1 MKILLPLI
9 VLVAIVATAH
19 ADAVKIQVNGPDG
32 KPLAGALVRV
42 QEWSGSY
49 IEPDYETPRDLVSD
63 ENGVVN
69 WNSKFSLT
77 RRPDDGSGRSNQ
89 ALARVEA
96 PGVAAIGGAVLDAGE
111 NVIKLGKA
119 TTMEGIVRDE
129 NQRPLAGAR
138 VKITQLSWP
147 LADENA
153 KDAQYASL
161 RGALA
166 LETVADAQGRWRLE
180 NMPIGVTASFEVTAP
195 GFRKLKFSTPVA
207 LVAPPIFLRR
217 GATVK
222 GRILRPDGTGA
233 ASVQFLAGDAWE
245 QPRTDA
251 QGRFE
256 VDGIKP
262 GRVTLQIPIDAARL
276 PFILA
281 NKPVQGLVAGEVR
294 DVGDWK
300 ADKGVRVRGR
310 VVDGAGKP
318 IANASVMVWGA
329 GDGNGQADAK
339 GAFDFVAQK
348 GASMS
353 TVYADGYIAKRSPDV
368 PEATGGV
375 IDLGEITLRRG
386 QKITGITKN
395 QAGVLVPYVRL
406 QAMRNG
412 KELGAAYADAKGEF
426 TFDGLEDGPYKIQS
440 YGGKII
446 AGERFTLP
454 ATGTLNVVVE
464 GRAPVGKTNES
475 LLQAR
480 VVDENGKGVAG
491 AQIALRLQMGE
502 LNSSEYSAISDAEGA
517 LHENILGANGELKVT
532 EVFRPGYS
540 TGASDLKL
548 QNGVWSG
555 TIRLQ
560 LRGQFLRGRVVD
572 DNGKPLRGIAVVLNR
587 GFDLP
592 MTTDEN
598 GEFTLSD
605 VPQTG
610 VKVLASDGARFA
622 SFVVAKIVRKIEIV
636 LPVVDAPVD
645 KALLADEIVT
655 RAWWDQNPFNNSEY
669 WERFGAARMES
680 IALGTND
687 DAEQLGRWNQF
698 LLELARREPARFLAR
713 ESELRAQNAPDKN
726 EGFEFFKR
734 MALAVAGDEAQK
746 VEVRNWLASEQEIK
760 RETNT
765 DSVFQLLACA
775 EVASRL
781 GDEKQTQLWLDYA
794 AQIGDYVP
802 GRGQFSWLWADNLA
816 HIGPDAATKFVENW
830 APAEQI
836 QLLTSAL
843 RASIR
848 GNDADAVRADWKQ
861 IQQMVAAVENSPPDK
876 KTRAAGFTS
885 RPGELLPQSISEYAQ
900 FLSRTDPQA
909 AFDLVKE
916 TTPDD
921 YFRALAMPVI
931 GKNAAKLGQFDLAR
945 LALKAGYQS
954 NLTNFGADAAQIA
967 ATFDD
972 TLAAELFARS
982 YNNSRPNGSADASQF
997 SLGNYAAARA
1007 DKWPGETR
1015 VLAEREWPIRLEDA
1029 AKPRDPDNRDPDSGD
1044 ELTVALVGAMARVSP
1059 ARAVEMAQQLPE
1071 RKHLRA
1077 KAFAA
1082 LLSALLA
1089 K

>member
-9 VLVAIVATAH
+9 VLVTIAATAH
-19 ADAVKIQVNGPDG
+19 ADAVRMKIIGPDG

-42 QEWSGSY
+42 QEWSGRY
-49 IEPDYETPRDLVSD
+49 IEPDYEAPRDLVSD
-63 ENGVVN
+63 ANGVVN
-69 WNSKFSLT
+69 WESKFSLAHK
-77 RRPDDGSGRSNQ
+77 PDDGSGRGNQ

-96 PGVAAIGGAVLDAGE
+96 PGVAAMGGAVLDAGE
-111 NVIKLGKA
+111 NVITLAKA
-119 TTMEGIVRDE
+119 MTMEGVVRDE
-129 NQRPLAGAR
+129 NQRPIAGAR
-138 VKITQLSWP
+138 VRITQLFWP
-147 LADENA
+147 PADENA
-153 KDAQYASL
+153 DDGQTASL
-161 RGALA
+161 QGALT

-180 NMPIGVTASFEVTAP
+180 NMPTGALARFEVTAP
-195 GFRKLKFSTPVA
+195 GFRKLKFSTPIVTG
-207 LVAPPIFLRR
+207 APPIFLRR

-233 ASVQFLAGDAWE
+233 ANVQFFAGDAWN

-329 GDGNGQADAK
+329 GNGDGQTDGK

-353 TVYADGYIAKRSPDV
+353 MVYADGYIAKRSPDV
-368 PEATGGV
+368 PEATGGI
-375 IDLGEITLRRG
+375 IDLGEIMLRRG
-386 QKITGITKN
+386 QKITGVTKN
-395 QAGVLVPYVRL
+395 QAGALVPYVRL

-412 KELGAAYADAKGEF
+412 NELGAAYADAKGEF
-426 TFDGLEDGPYKIQS
+426 TFEGLEDGPYKIQS

-464 GRAPVGKTNES
+464 GRAPVGKTNKS
-475 LLQAR
+475 LLQTR
-480 VVDENGKGVAG
+480 VVDENGVGVAG
-491 AQIALRLQMGE
+491 AQIALQLETGP
-502 LNSSEYSAISDAEGA
+502 NSFSDYSAISDAEGA
-517 LHENILGANGELKVT
+517 LHENILGASGDLKVT

-540 TGASDLKL
+540 AGASDLQL
-548 QNGVWSG
+548 HNGVWSG
-555 TIRLQ
+555 EIRLQ
-560 LRGQFLRGRVVD
+560 SRGQFLRGRVVD
-572 DNGKPLRGIAVVLNR
+572 SDDKPLGGIAVALNR

-592 MTTDEN
+592 VTTDEN

-605 VPQTG
+605 APQTG

-622 SFVVAKIVRKIEIV
+622 SFAVAKIGQKIEIA
-636 LPVVDAPVD
+636 LPVADAPVD
-645 KALLADEIVT
+645 NASLADEIAP
-655 RAWWDQNPFNNSEY
+655 RAWWDQNLFNDSDN

-680 IALGTND
+680 IALGMNG

-698 LLELARREPARFLAR
+698 LLELARREPARFLAS
-713 ESELRAQNAPDKN
+713 ESELRAQNAPDN
-726 EGFEFFKR
+726 DEGFEFLKR

-746 VEVRNWLASEQEIK
+746 TEMRDWLASEQKIK

-765 DSVFQLLACA
+765 ESVFQLLACA

-781 GDEKQTQLWLDYA
+781 GDGKGTQLWLDYA

-802 GRGQFSWLWADNLA
+802 GRSKFAWLWADNLA

-830 APAEQI
+830 PPTEQI

-848 GNDADAVRADWKQ
+848 RNDADAVHADWEQ
-861 IQQMVAAVENSPPDK
+861 IQKMVVAVETSPPDK

-885 RPGELLPQSISEYAQ
+885 RPSELLPQSRSEYAQ

-909 AFDLVKE
+909 AFELVKE

-931 GKNAAKLGQFDLAR
+931 GKNAAKLGQFNLAS

-972 TLAAELFARS
+972 QLAAELFARS
-982 YNNSRPNGSADASQF
+982 YNSSRPNGGADASQF

-1015 VLAEREWPIRLEDA
+1015 VLAAREWPIRLEDA
-1029 AKPRDPDNRDPDSGD
+1029 AKPRDPDNRDSDLGD
-1044 ELTVALVGAMARVSP
+1044 ELTVALVGAMARVAL
-1059 ARAVEMAQQLPE
+1059 ARAVEMSQQLPE